1 MAHSDHR
8 FGADVALLARTWR
21 AELDRRLSHLG
32 LSQARWLVLLHLAR
46 QPEPPTQ
53 SELAQMIG
61 VECPTLARLL
71 DGLETQQL
79 VRRVTVTEDRRAKRI
94 ELLPGTEELIAQIET
109 IASELRGEVLVD
121 IDQQELA
128 VCQRVLGQMQANLER
143 R

>member
-8 FGADVALLARTWR
+8 LGAHVALLARTWR

-46 QPEPPTQ
+46 HAEAPTQ
-53 SELAQMIG
+53 SELAQMVG

-71 DGLETQQL
+71 DGLEAQQL

-94 ELLPGTEELIAQIET
+94 ELMPQTAGLIADIET
-109 IASELRGEVLVD
+109 ISSQLRAEVLVG
-121 IDQQELA
+121 IDQGELE
-128 VCQRVLGQMQANLER
+128 VFQRVLGQMLGNLER
-143 R
+143 L

>member
-1 MAHSDHR
+1 MAHTDHR
-8 FGADVALLARTWR
+8 FGADIALLARTWR

-46 QPEPPTQ
+46 QSEPPTQ

-71 DGLETQQL
+71 DGLEAQQL
-79 VRRVTVTEDRRAKRI
+79 VRRVTVAEDRRAKRI
-94 ELLPGTEELIAQIET
+94 ELLAGTEELIAQIEA

-121 IDQQELA
+121 IDQQELE

>member
-1 MAHSDHR
+1 MAHTDHR
-8 FGADVALLARTWR
+8 FGADIALLARTWR

-46 QPEPPTQ
+46 QSEPPTQ

-71 DGLETQQL
+71 DGLEAQQL
-79 VRRVTVTEDRRAKRI
+79 VRRVTVAEDRRAKRI
-94 ELLPGTEELIAQIET
+94 ELLAGTEALIAQIEA

-121 IDQQELA
+121 IDQQELE

>member
-79 VRRVTVTEDRRAKRI
+79 VRRVTVAEDRRAKRI

-109 IASELRGEVLVD
+109 IASELRREVLVD

>member
-71 DGLETQQL
+71 DGLEAQQL
-79 VRRVTVTEDRRAKRI
+79 VRRVTVAEDRRAKRI
-94 ELLPGTEELIAQIET
+94 ELLPGTEELIAQIEA

-121 IDQQELA
+121 IDQQELE

>member
-8 FGADVALLARTWR
+8 FGADIALLARTWR

-46 QPEPPTQ
+46 QSEPPTQ

-71 DGLETQQL
+71 DGLEAQQL
-79 VRRVTVTEDRRAKRI
+79 VRRVTVAEDRRAKRI
-94 ELLPGTEELIAQIET
+94 ELLAGTEALIAQIEA

-121 IDQQELA
+121 IDQQELE

>member
-79 VRRVTVTEDRRAKRI
+79 VRRVTVAEDRRAKRI
-94 ELLPGTEELIAQIET
+94 ELLPGTEELIAQIEA

-121 IDQQELA
+121 IDQQELE

>member
-8 FGADVALLARTWR
+8 FGADIALLARTWR

-79 VRRVTVTEDRRAKRI
+79 VRRVPVAEDRRAKRI
-94 ELLPGTEELIAQIET
+94 ELLPGTGALIAQIEA
-109 IASELRGEVLVD
+109 IAGELRREVLGS
-121 IDQQELA
+121 IDQQELE

>member
-8 FGADVALLARTWR
+8 FGADIALLARTWR

-46 QPEPPTQ
+46 QSEPPTQ

-71 DGLETQQL
+71 DGLEAQQL
-79 VRRVTVTEDRRAKRI
+79 VRRVTVAEDRRAKRI
-94 ELLPGTEELIAQIET
+94 ELLPGTEELIAQIEA
-109 IASELRGEVLVD
+109 IASELRGEILVD
-121 IDQQELA
+121 IDQQELE

>member
-8 FGADVALLARTWR
+8 FGADIALLARTWR

-46 QPEPPTQ
+46 QSEPPTQ

-71 DGLETQQL
+71 DGPEAQQL
-79 VRRVTVTEDRRAKRI
+79 VRRVTVAEDRRAKRI
-94 ELLPGTEELIAQIET
+94 ELLAGTEALIAQIEA

-121 IDQQELA
+121 IDQQELE

>member
-8 FGADVALLARTWR
+8 FGADIALLARTWR

-46 QPEPPTQ
+46 YAQAPTQ
-53 SELAQMIG
+53 SELAAKVG
-61 VECPTLARLL
+61 VECATLARLL
-71 DGLETQQL
+71 DGLEAQQL
-79 VRRVTVTEDRRAKRI
+79 VRRVTVAEDRRAKRI
-94 ELLPGTEELIAQIET
+94 ELLPGTETLIAQIEA
-109 IASELRGEVLVD
+109 IASELRGEILAN
-121 IDQQELA
+121 IDQQDLE